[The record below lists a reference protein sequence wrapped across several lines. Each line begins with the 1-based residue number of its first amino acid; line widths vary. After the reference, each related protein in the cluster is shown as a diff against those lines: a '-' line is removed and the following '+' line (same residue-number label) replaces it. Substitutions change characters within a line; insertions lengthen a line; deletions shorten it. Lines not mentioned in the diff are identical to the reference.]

1 MRSSK
6 DAIAIVPKRVLLYT
20 WRDIV
25 TEGPMGL
32 ATGTEVLEPAHRG
45 RYAVGAFNINNLEIL
60 QGVVA
65 GCTET
70 QSPVIIAVTEGAI
83 VYAGFDYIVAM
94 VRAAANIAPI
104 PMALHL
110 DHGRDLETI
119 RRCIQGGFTSVMID
133 ASHLPL
139 EDNIKET
146 KRVVEMAHAEGISV
160 EAELGRLRGVEDLIT
175 VHEREA
181 TLTDP
186 EEAERFVEETGV
198 DSLAPA
204 IGTSHGAFKFK
215 GEAQLDLERLEAIK
229 ERVGIPLV
237 LHGASTVPKH
247 VLELVIKYGGELQE
261 AKGVPPDQLKE
272 AIALG
277 INKINTDTDLRLA
290 LTGAVRRVLADDRQV
305 FDPRKILGPAR
316 DMIAEVVKAKVKLFG
331 SEGKAQEVKG

>member
-1 MRSSK
+1 
-6 DAIAIVPKRVLLYT
+6 V
-20 WRDIV
+20 
-25 TEGPMGL
+25 GL
-32 ATGTEVLEPAHRG
+32 ITGREVLKAAHHG

-60 QGVVA
+60 QGVVT
-65 GCTET
+65 GCVET
-70 QSPVIIAVTEGAI
+70 HSPVIIAVTEGAI
-83 VYAGFDYIVAM
+83 QYAGFDYIVAM
-94 VRAAANIAPI
+94 VRTAAELAPI
-104 PMALHL
+104 PMVLHL
-110 DHGRDLETI
+110 DHGRDLEI
-119 RRCIQGGFTSVMID
+119 IGRCIQGGFTSVMID

-139 EDNIKET
+139 EENIKET
-146 KRVVEMAHAEGISV
+146 KRVVAMAHAEGVSV
-160 EAELGRLRGVEDLIT
+160 EAELGRLRGVEDLVS

-186 EEAERFVEETGV
+186 EEASRFVEETGV

-215 GEAQLDLERLEAIK
+215 GEAKLDLARLKAIK

-237 LHGASTVPKH
+237 LHGASTVPQH
-247 VLELVIKYGGELQE
+247 ILELVTRYGGALKE

-290 LTGAVRRVLADDRQV
+290 LTGAVRKVLAEDRQV

-316 DMIAEVVKAKVKLFG
+316 DMIAEVVKDKVKLFG
-331 SEGKAQEVKG
+331 SKGKARG